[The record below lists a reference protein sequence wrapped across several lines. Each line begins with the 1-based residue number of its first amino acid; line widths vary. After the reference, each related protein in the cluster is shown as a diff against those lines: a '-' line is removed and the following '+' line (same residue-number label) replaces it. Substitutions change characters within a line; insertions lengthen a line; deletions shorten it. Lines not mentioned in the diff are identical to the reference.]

1 MSSLI
6 LPLKLCVPIVPPRS
20 PTKASS
26 VIFLNSA
33 NSLNVLAAVFSIK
46 VPCGVQLLCSR
57 KIAESL
63 ANFWANWLSVMLS
76 KCLKRCVGA
85 PISHIKKCI

>member
-6 LPLKLCVPIVPPRS
+6 LPSKLCVPILPPRS
-20 PTKASS
+20 WANASS

-33 NSLNVLAAVFSIK
+33 NSLNVLAVVFSIK

-63 ANFWANWLSVMLS
+63 ANFWAKNKRISLS
-76 KCLKRCVGA
+76 
-85 PISHIKKCI
+85 

>member
-6 LPLKLCVPIVPPRS
+6 LPSKLCVPILPPRS
-20 PTKASS
+20 WAKASS

-33 NSLNVLAAVFSIK
+33 NSLNVLAVVFFIK

-63 ANFWANWLSVMLS
+63 ANFWAKNKQISLS
-76 KCLKRCVGA
+76 
-85 PISHIKKCI
+85 

>member
-6 LPLKLCVPIVPPRS
+6 LPSKLCVPILPPRS
-20 PTKASS
+20 WAKASS

-33 NSLNVLAAVFSIK
+33 NSLNVPAVFFIK

-63 ANFWANWLSVMLS
+63 ANFWAKNKRISLS
-76 KCLKRCVGA
+76 
-85 PISHIKKCI
+85 

>member
-6 LPLKLCVPIVPPRS
+6 LPSKLCVPILPPRS

-63 ANFWANWLSVMLS
+63 ANFWAKNKQISLS
-76 KCLKRCVGA
+76 
-85 PISHIKKCI
+85 